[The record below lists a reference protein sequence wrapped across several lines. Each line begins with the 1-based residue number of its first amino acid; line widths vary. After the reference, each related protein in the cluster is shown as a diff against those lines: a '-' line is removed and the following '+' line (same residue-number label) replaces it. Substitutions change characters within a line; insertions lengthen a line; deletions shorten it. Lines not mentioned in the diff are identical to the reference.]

1 MAKRFRG
8 RYTEAEIDLFRT
20 GEYTVPY
27 LVAEGYSQD
36 ELVGEMMNI
45 SNSMGLKAEL
55 NDITE
60 KTGILHGTAPFFM
73 LGILRRFLALEK
85 LRKS

>member
-8 RYTEAEIDLFRT
+8 RYTEAEIGLFRT
-20 GEYTVPY
+20 GEYAVPY

-45 SNSMGLKAEL
+45 SNSGFVLIIVVEL
-55 NDITE
+55 I
-60 KTGILHGTAPFFM
+60 GIVDVFRTI
-73 LGILRRFLALEK
+73 GIVSQK
-85 LRKS
+85 